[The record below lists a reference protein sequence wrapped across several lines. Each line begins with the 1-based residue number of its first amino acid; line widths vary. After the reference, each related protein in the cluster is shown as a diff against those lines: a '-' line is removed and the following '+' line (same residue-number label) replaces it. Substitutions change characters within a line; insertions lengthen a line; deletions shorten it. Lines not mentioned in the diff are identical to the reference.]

1 MNSGFSRLALGLGLS
16 LVLAAGSYSVIAQ
29 ETSSS
34 SSSLEAS
41 SSSEQAA
48 PAAEPTPEQ
57 VLAGKR
63 VWIDAACFNCHGTN
77 GQGGSSKDFPHGPS
91 LRKSQ
96 LDTETMHEVI
106 ACGLPGT
113 LMPGWAKGAY
123 TEERPCFGIT
133 DGVPEGTRV
142 VSAYDEQQL
151 NDLIAY
157 IETTFRKKS

>member
-1 MNSGFSRLALGLGLS
+1 M
-16 LVLAAGSYSVIAQ
+16 V
-29 ETSSS
+29 
-34 SSSLEAS
+34 
-41 SSSEQAA
+41 
-48 PAAEPTPEQ
+48 EPTPEQ

-123 TEERPCFGIT
+123 TERECFGMT
-133 DGVPEGTRV
+133 DGVPKGTRV
-142 VSAYDEQQL
+142 ISAYDEQQL